1 MPRFSALTASLVAA
15 AMITLTACGDGS
27 SGGGEEKKVSQ
38 VAAKVNG
45 EELTVH
51 QINGALPRMNNPTEA
66 QVKTATKQ
74 VLERLIDQQLFI
86 QKAVE
91 AKLDRDPLVMT
102 AIENARREILS
113 RAYVERVMGGA
124 AKADAAEV
132 KKFYGEHPELFAERR
147 VYRLQEVAMQLKDAS
162 ELEGL
167 KQALPPMKTMQEV
180 VEYAKAKNI
189 RATTN
194 TTVRGAEQ
202 LPMEFAARLHKLKD
216 GEIVAVPGPGGIAVV
231 QIVASQN
238 QPLNEQQATPFIE
251 QFLQNKARMDLAKTE
266 LKNLRTAAK
275 VEYVGDFAKDPA
287 PAAAEVPAASQS
299 LEQQSQQAA
308 PAEPAPAA
316 APDATNDAIEK
327 GLSGLKK

>member
-1 MPRFSALTASLVAA
+1 
-15 AMITLTACGDGS
+15 
-27 SGGGEEKKVSQ
+27 
-38 VAAKVNG
+38 
-45 EELTVH
+45 
-51 QINGALPRMNNPTEA
+51 
-66 QVKTATKQ
+66 
-74 VLERLIDQQLFI
+74 
-86 QKAVE
+86 
-91 AKLDRDPLVMT
+91 MT

-124 AKADAAEV
+124 AKADPAEV

-147 VYRLQEVAMQLKDAS
+147 VYRLQEVALQLKDAS

-194 TTVRGAEQ
+194 TSVRGAEQ

-251 QFLQNKARMDLAKTE
+251 QFLQNKSRMDLAKAE

-275 VEYVGDFAKDPA
+275 IDYVGDFAQDPA
-287 PAAAEVPAASQS
+287 PAAADVPPGSQS
-299 LEQQSQQAA
+299 LEQQAQQ
-308 PAEPAPAA
+308 AEPAPAA
-316 APDATNDAIEK
+316 PAPDATNDAIEK